1 MDPVTVS
8 ILVAIFDG
16 VLKSIPAAIT
26 AYEAIQ
32 QMAAQKRD
40 PTPAEWQQ
48 MALAMAAIHAQVQA
62 SRQAP
67 AADPAPEPAPT
78 A

>member
-1 MDPVTVS
+1 MDPITVS

-16 VLKSIPAAIT
+16 VLKSIPEAIT

-32 QMAAQKRD
+32 RMAAEKRD
-40 PTPAEWQQ
+40 PSPAEWQQ
-48 MALAMAAIHAQVQA
+48 MALAMAVIHAEVQGT
-62 SRQAP
+62 P
-67 AADPAPEPAPT
+67 AADPVPASDPAAPA